1 MAPGIGTWGLANT
14 PRDLTDILSTLIQD
28 QPLFV
33 KMFPRKAAATSTK
46 HEWLEDVLKPRSI
59 AYTGYD
65 SGTGAFT
72 VADTSGWTVGDVVR
86 VKGDPA
92 LFTVTEITPNSAI
105 KVAFL
110 AANGSAVTGIGD
122 VPATAGTLIFDHTP
136 VLQGS
141 TSGVSLF
148 SQSGVEFNY
157 TEIIRGDV
165 EITNTALA
173 TRTYGNEN
181 AMPYQLERA
190 MIAISRQMNNIALFG
205 NRNTA
210 APTATNPGRA
220 GGLYFFGTQDGGL
233 SVDAND
239 ASVSLKVIN
248 DAAQAILDA
257 GGNPDTVICGPGQAR
272 VISQIMR
279 GQIQLTPGDTQRGAF
294 ANKVI
299 SESTGQV
306 MNVFI
311 EPSLSNLDSDVWVI
325 DSTSLGMSYLGNREL
340 HSEPATAPGYDGQK
354 WSIIGEFTLEFKN
367 AKQKLCRIKGLKASA
382 SSLS

>member
-1 MAPGIGTWGLANT
+1 MSGIGSWGLANT
-14 PRDLTDILSTLIQD
+14 PRDLTDVLSTLIQD
-28 QPLFV
+28 QPYFV
-33 KMFPRKAAATSTK
+33 RMFPRKAAATSTK
-46 HEWLEDVLKPRSI
+46 HEWLEDVLKPRSV
-59 AYTGYD
+59 AYSAYD
-65 SGTGAFT
+65 GAGAFS
-72 VADTSGWTVGDVVR
+72 VSDTSGWTVGDVVR
-86 VKGDPA
+86 VKGDSA

-110 AANGSAVTGIGD
+110 APNGSSVAAVGD

-190 MIAISRQMNNIALFG
+190 MIDIMRQMNNIALFG
-205 NRNTA
+205 NRNA
-210 APTATNPGRA
+210 SAPSVNNAGRA
-220 GGLYFFGTQDGGL
+220 GGLYFFGTQNGGL
-233 SVDAND
+233 SVDAN
-239 ASVSLKVIN
+239 AEAVSLKIIN

-257 GGNPDTVICGPGQAR
+257 GGNPDTVLCGPGQAR

-279 GQIQLTPGDTQRGAF
+279 PQIVLPPGDTQRGSF
-294 ANKVI
+294 ANKIV

-311 EPSLSNLDSDVWVI
+311 EPSLSNLDSDIWVL
-325 DSTSLGMSYLGNREL
+325 DSTSLGMNYLGNREL

-367 AKQKLCRIKGLKASA
+367 AKQKLCRVKGLKASA